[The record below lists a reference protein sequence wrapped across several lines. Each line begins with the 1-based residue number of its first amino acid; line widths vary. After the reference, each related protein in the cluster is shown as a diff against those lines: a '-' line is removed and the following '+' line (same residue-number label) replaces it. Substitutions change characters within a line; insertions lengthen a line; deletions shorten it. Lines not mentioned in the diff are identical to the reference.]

1 MAPFPVEKAPTER
14 IIRRGKLPNSGVM
27 ISKMLNYPV
36 QGFVFEG
43 GNLMQD
49 LSDTVANSCIFLQN
63 NNIPYNVLIS
73 DCGGRIFLFPQVFF
87 FFQLTRGLTCLLVDY
102 LVMLFIL
109 LSFGV
114 HGHKLICMFT
124 IHQAFFEKKAR
135 HSSHK

>member
-87 FFQLTRGLTCLLVDY
+87 FSFFSTYQRFE
-102 LVMLFIL
+102 LFIGGL
-109 LSFGV
+109 FSY
-114 HGHKLICMFT
+114 
-124 IHQAFFEKKAR
+124 AFYPTQFW
-135 HSSHK
+135 SSWP